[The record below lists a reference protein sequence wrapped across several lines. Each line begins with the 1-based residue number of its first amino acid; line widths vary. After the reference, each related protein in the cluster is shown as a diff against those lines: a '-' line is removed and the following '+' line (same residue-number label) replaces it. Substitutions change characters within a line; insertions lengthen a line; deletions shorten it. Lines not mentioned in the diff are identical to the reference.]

1 MKTNDNNKLFALLLA
16 LLMVLS
22 MAACSDPADPT
33 DPVDP
38 SGVVDPSG
46 TVDPSGDTADPT
58 DPTDGA
64 PVIEKHTYNY
74 ASESGIPLSISN
86 VLPEAFTGK
95 GAVAIAAADYDKE
108 KSHDVSTADEK
119 DITHYYTDFGNLEKD
134 PTIVYSFIV
143 PETGT
148 YDLCIDLRMKDSQH
162 RYNKITI
169 DAGTPAEVSFILDY
183 QIPDDTIDQIRDD
196 TWSSFLGGYSLDLAV
211 GQHTLTITLA
221 KTESHKTAH
230 FRGFYLVGTDTN
242 EDYVAKVN
250 DTWYN
255 NFAVAMIAA
264 DESAKD
270 AVVTMFADAG
280 SPNTV
285 TMKGSNNVTL
295 NGNGY
300 TYTTSCTDSANN
312 QAFVLQKTAGELTIS
327 NMHIEHDA
335 KKFVFRIDTPAV
347 VNLVDLTINSD
358 ATHSDDN
365 GEGIIYFKEWEDIN
379 LNMTRVNIT
388 LAVVKEANTD
398 SGTGC
403 KAGIITCGYDNNEK
417 SKTVNITMVDCH
429 LDATQSPTYGGIC
442 GMRGV
447 TLNLTLENTTI
458 LTGDQ
463 YAIICRSRTDLAGK
477 SIVNVTLSGDCV
489 LTAANAAYNNA
500 DGYSYGGGNNPVPAD
515 ITITVK

>member
-1 MKTNDNNKLFALLLA
+1 MKTNYINKLFALLLA

-22 MAACSDPADPT
+22 MAAC
-33 DPVDP
+33 
-38 SGVVDPSG
+38 
-46 TVDPSGDTADPT
+46 GDTADPT
-58 DPTDGA
+58 EPDPTDPSGA
-64 PVIEKHTYNY
+64 VDPTGDPTDPDPTDPDPTDPAVEVHTY
-74 ASESGIPLSISN
+74 AFTGEEGQALSISN
-86 VLPEAFTGK
+86 VIPEAFTGK
-95 GAVAIAAADYDKE
+95 NAVAIAAADYDKDA
-108 KSHDVSTADEK
+108 SHDVSSADEK
-119 DITHYYTDFGNLEKD
+119 GVTHYYTDFGNLEKD

-169 DAGTPAEVSFILDY
+169 DAGTPAEVSFVLDY
-183 QIPDDTIDQIRDD
+183 QVPEESINQYRDD
-196 TWSSFLGGYSLDLAV
+196 TWSSFLSGYCLDLAI
-211 GQHTLTITLA
+211 GKHTLTITLA

-242 EDYVAKVN
+242 EAYVAKVN
-250 DTWYN
+250 DTWYD

-264 DESAKD
+264 DESGAD

-285 TMKGSNNVTL
+285 TMKGSNNVTV

-300 TYTTSCTDSANN
+300 TYTTSCTEKANN

-347 VNLVDLTINSD
+347 VNLVDVTINSD

-379 LNMTRVNIT
+379 LNLTRVNIT
-388 LAVVKEANTD
+388 LAVTKEANSD

-403 KAGIITCGYDNNEK
+403 KAGIITCGYDNGEK
-417 SKTVNITMVDCH
+417 TKTVNITMVDCK
-429 LDATQSPTYGGIC
+429 LDATASPSYAGVC

-447 TLNLTLENTTI
+447 TLNLSLTNTTI

-463 YAIICRSRTDLAGK
+463 YAIMCRSRTDLPAK
-477 SIVNVTLSGDCV
+477 SIVNVTLSGSCV
-489 LTAANAAYNNA
+489 LKATNAAYNNA
-500 DGYSYGGGNNPVPAD
+500 DGYSYGCGANPVPAD
-515 ITITVK
+515 IIVTVK